1 MFEFIEMYKYNK
13 IAQNLTSKQLY
24 LSRKLDS
31 IAQGLDEKH
40 SKRNSLEIGKY
51 FIYKGKPIKITH
63 GYFLDPT
70 HHRLSNRWAWR
81 RVLSNGSL
89 GIKAE
94 GYGGNDEV
102 FKPITE
108 QEAIKLAK
116 ELRRK
121 IILS

>member
-1 MFEFIEMYKYNK
+1 MFEFVEMYKYNK

-31 IAQGLDEKH
+31 IAQGLNEKH
-40 SKRNSLEIGKY
+40 LKRNSLKIGKY
-51 FIYKGKPIKITH
+51 FLYKEKPIKILS

-70 HHRLSNRWAWR
+70 YHRLSNYWTWR

-89 GIKAE
+89 GIMGS
-94 GYGGNDEV
+94 GYGANDEV
-102 FKPITE
+102 FKPVTK
-108 QEAIKLAK
+108 QEAIRLAK

-121 IILS
+121 